1 MLLGK
6 KASATISLL
15 AVSAT
20 LTACGGSSSSSGTSP
35 QAYVKAICNAVGPF
49 EKDVQTR
56 SSSLDLSSIKSAQQ
70 GKTALQGFLTAVASD
85 TDQAVTKLKAAG
97 TPSINNGKQIQA
109 AIVSAFSQLK
119 TALQQAATSA
129 GSLPTS
135 SPTAFK
141 IAAQAL
147 GKSVQTSMSSIGG
160 SLSGLKSA
168 ALESAAKKEAACQ
181 SLGA

>member
-20 LTACGGSSSSSGTSP
+20 LTACGGSSSSGTSP

-49 EKDVQTR
+49 ERDVQAR
-56 SSSLDLSSIKSAQQ
+56 SAALNLSSIKSAEQ

-85 TDQAVTKLKAAG
+85 TDQAVTKLKSAG
-97 TPSINNGKQIQA
+97 TPTVTNGKQIQT
-109 AIVSAFSQLK
+109 AIVSAFSQLRS
-119 TALQQAATSA
+119 TLEQAASSA
-129 GSLPTS
+129 GGLPTS
-135 SPTAFK
+135 SPAAFK
-141 IAAQAL
+141 LAAQAL

-160 SLSGLKSA
+160 SLGGLKNA
-168 ALESAAKKEAACQ
+168 ELENAAKKEPACQ

>member
-20 LTACGGSSSSSGTSP
+20 LTACGGSSSSGTSP
-35 QAYVKAICNAVGPF
+35 EAYVKSICNAVGPF
-49 EKDVQTR
+49 EKDVQAR
-56 SSSLDLSSIKSAQQ
+56 SSALNLSSIKSATE
-70 GKTALQGFLTAVASD
+70 GKTALQGFLNAVAAD

-97 TPSINNGKQIQA
+97 VPNVNNGKQIQT
-109 AIVSAFSQLK
+109 AIVTAFSQLK

-129 GSLPTS
+129 GSLPTG
-135 SPTAFK
+135 SPEAFK

-160 SLSGLKSA
+160 SLAGLKSS
-168 ALESAAKKEAACQ
+168 ALEAAAKKEPACQ
-181 SLGA
+181 NLGA

>member
-6 KASATISLL
+6 KASAIISLI

-20 LTACGGSSSSSGTSP
+20 LTACGGSSSSGTSP

-49 EKDVQTR
+49 EKDVQAR

-85 TDQAVTKLKAAG
+85 TDQAVTKLKSAG
-97 TPSINNGKQIQA
+97 TPNVTNGKQIQA

-119 TALQQAATSA
+119 SALEQAAASA

-160 SLSGLKSA
+160 SLSGLRSA
-168 ALESAAKKEAACQ
+168 ELESAAKKEPACQ